1 MRMLLVTADVSRGR
15 VSRLSGG
22 GEWLVY
28 LMPLMKFHL
37 LLIPIGAWGGTHSHG
52 DTPGPPVK
60 ASQTEVHPSSG
71 HRGEAASNVVTH
83 TSKPST

>member
-15 VSRLSGG
+15 VSRLSEVGG
-22 GEWLVY
+22 VVY
-28 LMPLMKFHL
+28 LMPLTKFYL